1 MEPDEVGRVEHSMC
15 SFAFSQRAVI
25 GTAARSYFLFASLQY
40 GYSVIR
46 AVIGGR
52 WTQMLQD
59 WSTLLLGTETSIYN
73 LSRKSC

>member
-1 MEPDEVGRVEHSMC
+1 
-15 SFAFSQRAVI
+15 
-25 GTAARSYFLFASLQY
+25 LFASLQY